1 MRRALL
7 AGIACAALAGF
18 SGPALAKSPEFH
30 VLTVQL
36 PGGGVEHI
44 SYTGDVPPMI
54 VIAPIAAP
62 GGAAFTPMP
71 AFFGP
76 NSPFAMMD
84 RISAEMNRE
93 AASLMRQVESLAAPP
108 MPGAGALTEAAFG
121 QFPPGAS
128 GYSLVSTMT
137 GNGVCTESM
146 QITYSG
152 NGAPKV
158 VSSRSGDCGPAT
170 GGAAPAAVHV
180 APAPARKLPPGTIL
194 ASTASAQPYAPL
206 VRKADWQQ

>member
-7 AGIACAALAGF
+7 AGIGCVALAGF

-44 SYTGDVPPMI
+44 GYTGDVPPTII
-54 VIAPIAAP
+54 VAPAVAP
-62 GGAAFTPMP
+62 GGAAFAPMP

-84 RISAEMNRE
+84 RISAEMDQE
-93 AASLMRQVESLAAPP
+93 AAGLMRQVESMAAAP
-108 MPGAGALTEAAFG
+108 M
-121 QFPPGAS
+121 PGAS

-137 GNGVCTESM
+137 DNGVCTVSM
-146 QITYSG
+146 QITYSED
-152 NGAPKV
+152 GAPKI

-170 GGAAPAAVHV
+170 GGAAPAAVRV
-180 APAPARKLPPGTIL
+180 APAPAQAQPPGTIL
-194 ASTASAQPYAPL
+194 ASAVSAQAYAHL

>member
-44 SYTGDVPPMI
+44 RYTGDVPPTII
-54 VIAPIAAP
+54 VAPMVAP
-62 GGAAFTPMP
+62 GGAAFAPMP
-71 AFFGP
+71 AFFGA

-84 RISAEMNRE
+84 SISVEMDQE
-93 AASLMRQVESLAAPP
+93 AASLMRRVESLAGAP
-108 MPGAGALTEAAFG
+108 MPGAGPLTEAAFG
-121 QFPPGAS
+121 QIPPGAS

-152 NGAPKV
+152 NGAPKI

-180 APAPARKLPPGTIL
+180 GPAPARAQPPGTIL
-194 ASTASAQPYAPL
+194 ASAASAQPYAHP